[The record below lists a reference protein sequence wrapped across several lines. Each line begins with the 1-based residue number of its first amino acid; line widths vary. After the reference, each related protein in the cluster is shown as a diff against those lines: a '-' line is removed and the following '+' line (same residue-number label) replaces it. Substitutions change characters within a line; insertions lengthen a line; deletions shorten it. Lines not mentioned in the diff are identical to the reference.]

1 MENQSGDSIS
11 RILTIVLEILEDVR
25 YLKEHRSMLD
35 GDLMLDFSEVCQ
47 ILHQSER
54 QVRRYRE
61 QCGRCLSA
69 SMPGTMSSNANI
81 AMRIFTAPRSSPHPR
96 HDRPMLCT
104 SSAVY
109 FVDLS
114 LACITGFSERFP
126 CFRFRN
132 IMSASASVR

>member
-1 MENQSGDSIS
+1 
-11 RILTIVLEILEDVR
+11 
-25 YLKEHRSMLD
+25 MLD
-35 GDLMLDFSEVCQ
+35 GDPMLDFSEVCQ

-61 QCGRCLSA
+61 QGRLVGFNFGHRRMYLLSEVQEFIR
-69 SMPGTMSSNANI
+69 I

-109 FVDLS
+109 YVNLS
-114 LACITGFSERFP
+114 LAGITGFSERLP